1 MTLVVFTVEMDAA
14 SEELAVLTL
23 ADSVVM
29 LCAREELNVTFVVFT
44 VEIDAASDELA
55 VLTLADSVVML

>member
-1 MTLVVFTVEMDAA
+1 MTFVVLTVEMDAA
-14 SEELAVLTL
+14 REALAVLTL
-23 ADSVVM
+23 ADSVVT
-29 LCAREELNVTFVVFT
+29 LCASDELNVTFVVFT

>member
-1 MTLVVFTVEMDAA
+1 
-14 SEELAVLTL
+14 
-23 ADSVVM
+23 M
-29 LCAREELNVTFVVFT
+29 LCARDELNVTLVVFT

>member
-1 MTLVVFTVEMDAA
+1 VTLVVFTVEMDAASEALAVFTLADNVVTLCAREELNVTFVVLTVEMDAA

-29 LCAREELNVTFVVFT
+29 L
-44 VEIDAASDELA
+44 
-55 VLTLADSVVML
+55 